1 MKRPLLVGAVLAL
14 LFLAFTFFAPTTQA
28 AGLGMHVLRPQEFS
42 SVGQTFDSIRKADE
56 PLYIT
61 VPFSLDDRTN
71 LKEWQK
77 SFDYAHEHNIIPIV
91 RLVTHFDTEKQAWS
105 IPTRRDIILLTSA
118 LGQLTWPQDKRHVI
132 LYNEPNHAAEWGGT
146 IDPHSF
152 AEMTVFGAD
161 WLSTEPYD
169 YVILPA
175 ALDLAASDTKNTKE
189 AFAYWSEAL
198 GSKPEI
204 LEKIDAWNSHSY
216 PNPAFSSAPGL
227 KGKNRLDGF
236 RHELA
241 FLKKFTDRELP
252 VFITET
258 GWVKTPTTAKNLTS
272 YYRTALS
279 QVWSDKNVVA
289 VTPFLYA
296 GAPGPFAA
304 FSFVDETGK
313 PTAQWQAFSTAVA
326 RERGIFLTDR
336 SVTR

>member
-1 MKRPLLVGAVLAL
+1 MKKPRLVGAVLAL
-14 LFLAFTFFAPTTQA
+14 LLSVSLFLAPDVSA
-28 AGLGMHVLRPQEFS
+28 AGLGMHVLHPQEFT
-42 SVGQTFDSIRKADE
+42 SVNQTFSGIRRADE

-61 VPFSLDDRTN
+61 VPFSLDDRART
-71 LKEWQK
+71 KEWQK
-77 SFDYAHEHNIIPIV
+77 SFDFARENNIIPIV
-91 RLVTHFDTEKQAWS
+91 RLVTHFDSEKQAWA
-105 IPTRRDIILLTSA
+105 IPTRKDIV
-118 LGQLTWPQDKRHVI
+118 QLTAALSRLDWPQEKRHVI

-161 WLSTEPYD
+161 WLATEPHE

-189 AFAYWSEAL
+189 AFAYWNEAL

-204 LEKIDAWNSHSY
+204 LEKISAWNSHSY

-241 FLKKFTDRELP
+241 FLKKFTTRELP

-279 QVWSDKNVVA
+279 QVWSDDNVVA

-296 GAPGPFAA
+296 GSPGPFAA
-304 FSFVDETGK
+304 FSFVDEHGK

-326 RERGIFLTDR
+326 RERGILLTDR
-336 SVTR
+336 SLLQ